1 MAKRRSN
8 NEGNIKLRSDGRYEV
23 RVTVDYDKMTGQSKR
38 VSKYAKTKEEAVKL
52 LNQMS
57 FMNDTSPN
65 SLTRVTSGDWLD
77 LCLEVYMKHTLKQST
92 YLSYLSLGCTHVRV
106 LKKSITWV
114 DFYILGDTVP
124 LVW

>member
-1 MAKRRSN
+1 MAKTRSN

-23 RVTVDYDKMTGQSKR
+23 RVTVDYDKMTGKPKR
-38 VSKYAKTKEEAVKL
+38 VSKYAKTKAEAVQL

-65 SLTRVTSGDWLD
+65 SFTRVTLGDWLD

-92 YLSYLSLGCTHVRV
+92 YLSYCTFLKAQYYFNASATKAWYISSVR
-106 LKKSITWV
+106 SQS
-114 DFYILGDTVP
+114 
-124 LVW
+124 